1 MAYDSDAGF
10 DNLDFGMT
18 VPGADSA
25 GAPDNAASNAMA
37 TAGATAMAASL
48 AQDDQRLAG
57 GWDAPPPSMLGSRA
71 VSPGAAWG
79 FEDDDDVDAAWRD
92 GGTGR
97 TLAPDDTGVTA
108 QGRVLRDIALRAYTL
123 HPEHCHQSTAEVA
136 HYFERHEL
144 DGRSANEQVATMRS
158 TWREVDGAR
167 ATALA
172 NRGVFVVAGLA
183 GEANAGHTAVVIPG
197 QGGMADRRPYP
208 RVCGGGVPMRR
219 SDGGKTAADTWMPSE
234 RARVRYFTP
243 ETRSWLRRVLTTLF
257 F

>member
-18 VPGADSA
+18 VPGADAASP
-25 GAPDNAASNAMA
+25 PDNAASNAMA
-37 TAGATAMAASL
+37 AVGATAMAASL
-48 AQDDQRLAG
+48 AQDDIRPAG
-57 GWDAPPPSMLGSRA
+57 GWDAPPPSMMGSRA
-71 VSPGAAWG
+71 VSSGAGWG
-79 FEDDDDVDAAWRD
+79 LADDDDVDDSCRD
-92 GGTGR
+92 GGTAR
-97 TLAPDDTGVTA
+97 RLAPDNIGVTA

-123 HPEHCHQSTAEVA
+123 HPDYCHQSTAEVA

-144 DGRSANEQVATMRS
+144 DGQSANDQVATMRS

-197 QGGMADRRPYP
+197 QGAMADRRLYP

-219 SDGGKTAADTWMPSE
+219 SDGGKTAAGTWMPSE

-243 ETRSWLRRVLTTLF
+243 ETRYWLRRLLGALF